1 METDVIC
8 AEHYCLPL
16 KITSHDKLEIKISF
30 TQTEVNDII
39 INFAVNIVG
48 FCDLGVNTD
57 EKRKFIK
64 LI

>member
-8 AEHYCLPL
+8 AEHYCLP
-16 KITSHDKLEIKISF
+16 DKLELKISF
-30 TQTEVNDII
+30 TQTGVNDIN

-48 FCDLGVNTD
+48 FCVLGVNTD